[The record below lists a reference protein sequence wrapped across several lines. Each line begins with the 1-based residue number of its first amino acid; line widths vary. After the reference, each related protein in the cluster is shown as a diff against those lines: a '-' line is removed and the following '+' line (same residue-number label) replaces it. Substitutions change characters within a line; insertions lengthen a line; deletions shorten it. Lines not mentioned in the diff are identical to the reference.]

1 MADIKA
7 VVFPVDFSDR
17 SRGAAPYV
25 LALGERFQVPIK
37 VVHVLAHPQ
46 YAAMSLEV
54 SGPMLADVM
63 EAQEA
68 AAKRSLD
75 EFQPAELKNLPVEK
89 VLLTGD
95 PAKEIVS
102 YAAKIPGSLIVLPT
116 HGYGPFRRF
125 ILGSVAAKVLHDTMS
140 PVLTGV
146 HLEAAPVTTRFGK
159 VIAALDLEGGSE
171 KTLKWAADVAKAFQS
186 KLIVAHAAP
195 SVEGRSGEVFDPNWR
210 GFFANRPKLAIEEM
224 LAEIGATAEIVILYG
239 DPSKQIAELAQ
250 AENADLVVIGRSH
263 GGGRLRTHA
272 YAIIRTSPC
281 AVLSV

>member
-7 VVFPVDFSDR
+7 IVFPVDFSDR
-17 SRGAAPYV
+17 SRGAVPYV
-25 LALGERFQVPIK
+25 VALGEKFPVPVK
-37 VVHVLAHPQ
+37 VVHVLPPPQ
-46 YAAMSLEV
+46 YSAMSLEV
-54 SGPMLADVM
+54 SGPMLADVLA
-63 EAQEA
+63 AQEA

-75 EFQPAELKNLPVEK
+75 EYQPVELKGLPVEK

-125 ILGSVAAKVLHDTMS
+125 ILGSVAAKVLHDTLS

-146 HLEAAPVTTRFGK
+146 HMEAAPVSPKFGK
-159 VIAALDLEGGSE
+159 VIAALDLEGSSE
-171 KTLKWAADVAKAFQS
+171 KTLKWAAGLAKAFQS
-186 KLIVAHAAP
+186 KLIVTHAAP

-210 GFFANRPKLAIEEM
+210 AFFATRPKKAIEEL
-224 LAEIGATAEIVILYG
+224 LAQVGATAETIILYG
-239 DPSKQIAELAQ
+239 DPSKQVSELAQ
-250 AENADLVVIGRSH
+250 AEKADLVVIGRSH
-263 GGGRLRTHA
+263 GAGRLRTHA

-281 AVLSV
+281 PVLSV

>member
-1 MADIKA
+1 
-7 VVFPVDFSDR
+7 
-17 SRGAAPYV
+17 
-25 LALGERFQVPIK
+25 
-37 VVHVLAHPQ
+37 
-46 YAAMSLEV
+46 V

-63 EAQEA
+63 DAQEG

-125 ILGSVAAKVLHDTMS
+125 ILGSVSAKVLHDTMS

-146 HLEAAPVTTRFGK
+146 HLESAPVTARFGK

-171 KTLKWAADVAKAFQS
+171 KTLRWAADIAKAFQS
-186 KLIVAHAAP
+186 KLIVTHAAP
-195 SVEGRSGEVFDPNWR
+195 SLEGRSGEVFDPNWR
-210 GFFANRPKLAIEEM
+210 TFFANRPKKAIEDL
-224 LAEIGATAEIVILYG
+224 LAPIGATADTVILYG
-239 DPSKQIAELAQ
+239 DPSKQISELAQ
-250 AENADLVVIGRSH
+250 AEKADLIVIGRSH
-263 GGGRLRTHA
+263 GAGRLRTHA

>member
-7 VVFPVDFSDR
+7 IVFPVDFSDR

-25 LALGERFQVPIK
+25 LALEEKFPVPVK
-37 VVHVLAHPQ
+37 VVHVLPHPH
-46 YAAMSLEV
+46 YSAMSLEV
-54 SGPMLADVM
+54 SGPMLADVL

-68 AAKRSLD
+68 AAKRSLE
-75 EFQPAELKNLPVEK
+75 EFQPAELKSMPVEK

-125 ILGSVAAKVLHDTMS
+125 ILGSVSAKVLHDAMS
-140 PVLTGV
+140 SVLTGV
-146 HLEAAPVTTRFGK
+146 HLESAPVTARFGK
-159 VIAALDLEGGSE
+159 VIAAVDLEGSTE
-171 KTLKWAADVAKAFQS
+171 KILRWAADIAKAFQS
-186 KLIVAHAAP
+186 KLIVTHVAP

-210 GFFANRPKLAIEEM
+210 TFFADRPKKAIEEL
-224 LAEIGATAEIVILYG
+224 LAQIGATAHTVILYG
-239 DPSKQIAELAQ
+239 DPSKQVSELAQ
-250 AENADLVVIGRSH
+250 AENADLIVIGRSH
-263 GGGRLRTHA
+263 GAGRLRTHA